1 MKKLIYLSI
10 TVLTFAT
17 QGAAIAD
24 DDDDFNAPVVQSFC
38 QQYGDITN
46 SQDAINLIQS
56 FIAESDSLTMQ
67 EFISLSSIVSEL
79 QDGDNLQDICES

>member
-10 TVLTFAT
+10 AVLTFAT
-17 QGAAIAD
+17 QGAAIA

-38 QQYGDITN
+38 QQYGDITD

-56 FIAESDSLTMQ
+56 FIAESDGLTMQ
-67 EFISLSSIVSEL
+67 EFMSLSSIVSEL
-79 QDGDNLQDICES
+79 QDGDTLQDICES